1 MTDQPTTQSATSE
14 SIFARWAQAG
24 ALLCFALYV
33 LFAPH
38 SIAGAWIALSFAI
51 LCWLVR
57 TLATRRFGFVRTAF
71 DVPAW
76 TLFALSII
84 SAALS
89 YEPRESLAKLSAVT
103 LFLIFYLT
111 HSVLTQRAVRWL
123 TLLLLASGVAGVLWG
138 AGELVR
144 GRGVIITEIAA
155 TSPLKNTR
163 LQTGD
168 CIWRVGY
175 RRVASVADIDEALR
189 NVGVGRET
197 SISVISRGEH
207 VEWRVPPLNEKDLA
221 AASASGLAG
230 GGRTHRFR
238 ASGWTR
244 HYETFAEV
252 LQLLAQLALG
262 LALAHLLRRGT
273 TDRATAT
280 IPATNSQTAAS
291 SSLKNSVQ
299 KNSPRAVLLF
309 ALMTAT
315 LAAGIALTAMR
326 TTLVAFACG
335 AMVVLFTALR
345 SPRGAQ
351 LTRRLSVPVRVALLC
366 FIPLVLSVGALVVW
380 QTRDA
385 GALSLRDPSSNLRFA
400 VARRAIE
407 RIPLHPFF
415 GHGMDTLKYYWTEWG
430 FPGEDRL
437 HTHSTFVQ
445 IAFERG
451 IPALLCWLWLMW
463 ACWKIVSTSEKESRA
478 SEDVNRHGFALGA
491 CGALVGFFASSV
503 VNYNFGDSEVA
514 LLLFWIVGVCAVYG
528 RTRLEATHL
537 PKPEVSQE

>member
-1 MTDQPTTQSATSE
+1 MTDQPITQPATGE

-33 LFAPH
+33 VFAPH

-57 TLATRRFGFVRTAF
+57 TLATRRVGFVRTAF

-76 TLFALSII
+76 TLFALSVV

-111 HSVLTQRAVRWL
+111 HAVLDRRAARWL
-123 TLLLLASGVAGVLWG
+123 IVLLLASGVAGVLWG
-138 AGELVR
+138 AGELLR

-155 TSPLKNTR
+155 ASPLKSTR

-168 CIWRVGY
+168 CIWRVGK
-175 RRVASVADIDEALR
+175 RRVESVAEIDEALR
-189 NVGVGRET
+189 DTGAGRES

-207 VEWRVPPLNEKDLA
+207 VEWRVPPLKENDLA
-221 AASASGLAG
+221 AASASGLTG

-262 LALAHLLRRGT
+262 LALAHLLRRGAT
-273 TDRATAT
+273 IDRATT
-280 IPATNSQTAAS
+280 GLITNSQITRS
-291 SSLKNSVQ
+291 PSPKNS
-299 KNSPRAVLLF
+299 SRAVLLY
-309 ALMTAT
+309 ALMTVT

-335 AMVVLFTALR
+335 AIVILFTALR
-345 SPRGAQ
+345 SPRG
-351 LTRRLSVPVRVALLC
+351 LEIVRRLSVPARGALLF

-385 GALSLRDPSSNLRFA
+385 GALQLRDPSSNLRFA

-407 RIPLHPFF
+407 RVPLHPVF
-415 GHGMDTLKYYWTEWG
+415 GHGMDTLKYRWTEWG

-463 ACWKIVSTSEKESRA
+463 ACWKIVSTSEKDSRA
-478 SEDVNRHGFALGA
+478 SEDANRHGFALGA
-491 CGALVGFFASSV
+491 RGALVGFFASSV
-503 VNYNFGDSEVA
+503 VNYNFGDSEVT
-514 LLLFWIVGVCAVYG
+514 LLLFWIVAVCAVY
-528 RTRLEATHL
+528 RRKYNEATAL
-537 PKPEVSQE
+537 PKPEFSHK